1 MATPVPT
8 VEVTD
13 HTDTLGVGRP
23 DGEQDAADA
32 VGLVLVRAEDVEG
45 VTVPAFAKE
54 MQIKVADLRQES
66 VGVAGEAFAAFA
78 VAPDQRV
85 MLR

>member
-1 MATPVPT
+1 MPQNPLANA
-8 VEVTD
+8 
-13 HTDTLGVGRP
+13 LRLI
-23 DGEQDAADA
+23 ADA
-32 VGLVLVRAEDVEG
+32 RHHDPFTVLGRHSEGEDTVVRAEDVEG

-54 MQIKVADLRQES
+54 MQIEVADLRQES

-85 MLR
+85 VLR